1 MKRLILSAML
11 LIASCFFGN
20 NGLRAEI
27 KLIITSGIDDNRI
40 KSNIQNSASELLTM
54 FDNAIFENKSIK
66 SQMKDAQINPELAKT
81 VNELWKSSAMQCPIR
96 EVKRNV
102 SQLRTGG
109 TGAIRGYEVRD
120 IPIDLLAA
128 DEDEQEQELVMKFDA
143 DGHLIDI
150 SLAVEQQNY
159 MKVIRDDITEDDLAR
174 RQVVLDFVENFRT
187 AYNRKDIDYLNQIY
201 SEDALIITGKVV
213 KPKPQTQKDGG
224 FTKSLGA
231 AKVEY
236 FRQTKAEYIANL
248 KRIFKNNRVINLRF
262 DDITVRK
269 HAKRQK
275 IYGIQLKQ
283 YWSSDRY
290 SDVGYLFLMINF
302 EEDELNPTI
311 EVRTW
316 QPTKIGEEDIRRDE
330 IISLDNFRL

>member
-1 MKRLILSAML
+1 MKRLFFSV
-11 LIASCFFGN
+11 LIVLVNCLYGN
-20 NGLRAEI
+20 MGLKAEI
-27 KLIITSGIDDNRI
+27 KLIVTSGIEDGSI
-40 KSNIQNSASELLTM
+40 KNNIQNSASQLLTM
-54 FDNAIFENKSIK
+54 FDEAIFENKSIK
-66 SQMKDAQINPELAKT
+66 TQMKNAQIAPELAKII
-81 VNELWKSSAMQCPIR
+81 NELWKSSAMQCPIR

-102 SQLRTGG
+102 TQLRTGG

-128 DEDEQEQELVMKFDA
+128 EEDEQEQDLVMKFDA
-143 DGHLIDI
+143 NGNLIDI
-150 SLAVEQQNY
+150 SLAVEQHNY
-159 MKVIRDDITEDDLAR
+159 MKVIRDDVSEDDLAR
-174 RQVVLDFVENFRT
+174 RQMVLDFIENFRT
-187 AYNRKDIDYLNQIY
+187 AYNRKDVDYLDQIY

-213 KPKPQTQKDGG
+213 KVKPQQSKDS

-236 FRQTKAEYIANL
+236 LRQTKAEYITNL
-248 KRIFKNNRVINLRF
+248 KRIFKNNKCINIRF
-262 DDITVRK
+262 EDISVRK
-269 HAKRQK
+269 HARRNK
-275 IYGIQLKQ
+275 IYGVQLKQ
-283 YWSSDRY
+283 YWASDHY

-302 EEDELNPTI
+302 EDDELNPTI